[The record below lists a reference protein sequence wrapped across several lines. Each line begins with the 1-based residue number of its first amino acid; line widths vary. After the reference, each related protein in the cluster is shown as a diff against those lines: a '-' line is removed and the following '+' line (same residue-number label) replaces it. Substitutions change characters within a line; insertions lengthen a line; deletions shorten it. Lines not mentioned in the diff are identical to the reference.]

1 LLMKWLKVIQRIGIA
16 LVLLLLGLVFALW
29 MKPPEILRVGANYSA
44 KIVCSNVFLAGRDPD
59 EVLRTD
65 VQAPGVALLR
75 LMRVSVDRERHV
87 VRAGLLGFIGD
98 GLAVARPGNGCAVV
112 PDGNLGFA
120 THIGTVPAQ
129 PVTSSAGSAVA
140 APRLPSPGPGASM
153 SADAGPG
160 ADVSAR
166 TGTQSGTGPSTDT
179 AAGADW
185 PDGSTVATTAAL
197 DRLLAD
203 DALAGPGMRA
213 IVVVDHGR
221 IVAERY
227 AAGFSATT
235 PLLGWSMTKSVVAGL
250 VGILVKEGRL
260 ALDQP
265 AGWPAA
271 DGGRERIRIA
281 DLLAMSSGLRF
292 NEAYGAV
299 SDVTRM
305 LYLQPDM
312 AGFARAQPLEHP
324 AGEFWSYSSGTANI
338 LSRLMQDAAGR
349 LGAAYPTEK
358 LFKPLGMTSATMET
372 DEDGTLV
379 GSSYMYATA
388 RDWARYGLFLLQDG
402 VWQGQ
407 ELLPHGYVAMMAS
420 PVAASGGEYG
430 HGLVWLWGSDA
441 ATPGTNPDTA
451 FGIPADTF
459 WMEGHDG
466 QSTAII
472 PSRQLVIVRLGLT
485 PARNHYQ
492 PQPLVKAVLDATRR

>member
-1 LLMKWLKVIQRIGIA
+1 VATPTKLRKVILGIAIA
-16 LVLLLLGLVFALW
+16 LVLLLLVLAFALW

-75 LMRVSVDRERHV
+75 LMRVSVDRDRRV

-98 GLAVARPGNGCAVV
+98 GLAVVRPGSGCAVV
-112 PDGNLGFA
+112 PDGNLEFA
-120 THIGTVPAQ
+120 THI
-129 PVTSSAGSAVA
+129 SSVAAHAESAVA
-140 APRLPSPGPGASM
+140 APPKAS
-153 SADAGPG
+153 
-160 ADVSAR
+160 
-166 TGTQSGTGPSTDT
+166 
-179 AAGADW
+179 AAW
-185 PDGSTVATTAAL
+185 PDGNAVATTAAL

-203 DALAGPGMRA
+203 DTLAGPGMRA

-227 AAGFSATT
+227 GAGFSATT
-235 PLLGWSMTKSVVAGL
+235 PLLGWSMAKSVVAGL
-250 VGILVKEGRL
+250 VGVLVKEGRL
-260 ALDQP
+260 ALDQL
-265 AGWPAA
+265 AGWSAP

-312 AGFARAQPLEHP
+312 AGFSRAQPLLHP

-338 LSRLMQDAAGR
+338 LSRIVQDAAGG
-349 LGAAYPTEK
+349 LAAAYPTEK
-358 LFKPLGMTSATMET
+358 LFKPLGMASATIET

-402 VWQGQ
+402 TWRGQ
-407 ELLPHGYVAMMAS
+407 EMLPRGYVAMMAS
-420 PVAASGGEYG
+420 PVATSDGEYG
-430 HGLVWLWGSDA
+430 HGLVWLWGSEA
-441 ATPGTNPDTA
+441 VTPGKNPDAA

-466 QSTAII
+466 QSTAVI

-485 PARNHYQ
+485 PARDHYH
-492 PQPLVKAVLDATRR
+492 PQPLVKAILEAARN

>member
-1 LLMKWLKVIQRIGIA
+1 V
-16 LVLLLLGLVFALW
+16 
-29 MKPPEILRVGANYSA
+29 
-44 KIVCSNVFLAGRDPD
+44 
-59 EVLRTD
+59 
-65 VQAPGVALLR
+65 
-75 LMRVSVDRERHV
+75 H
-87 VRAGLLGFIGD
+87 
-98 GLAVARPGNGCAVV
+98 
-112 PDGNLGFA
+112 
-120 THIGTVPAQ
+120 
-129 PVTSSAGSAVA
+129 
-140 APRLPSPGPGASM
+140 
-153 SADAGPG
+153 AD
-160 ADVSAR
+160 S
-166 TGTQSGTGPSTDT
+166 
-179 AAGADW
+179 GADW
-185 PDGSTVATTAAL
+185 PEGGNVATTAAL

-203 DALAGPGMRA
+203 DTLAGPGMRA

-250 VGILVKEGRL
+250 VGVLVKEGRL
-260 ALDQP
+260 ALDQS
-265 AGWPAA
+265 AGWTAP

-292 NEAYGAV
+292 NEAYGDV

-312 AGFARAQPLEHP
+312 AGFARAQPLVHP

-338 LSRLMQDAAGR
+338 LSRLVQDAAGS
-349 LGAAYPTEK
+349 LAAAYPTEK

-407 ELLPHGYVAMMAS
+407 EMLPRGYVAMMTS
-420 PVAASGGEYG
+420 PVAASKGEYG
-430 HGLVWLWGSDA
+430 HGLVWLWGSSA
-441 ATPGTNPDTA
+441 VTPGKNPDTA

-485 PARNHYQ
+485 PAHDRYT
-492 PQPLVKAVLDATRR
+492 PQPLVKAILDAKRS